1 MKCGNCGNELPDSA
15 RFCNVCGAPQQPET
29 VQSAPD
35 AAFAPPAL
43 DETASAPAE
52 NPSASAEAAPVT
64 AENAAAQQE
73 NVPAPADEAPA
84 QRVDGAEVPVQPVD
98 APAADAAQ
106 PTLPEDPEQP
116 IWNADVPQ
124 GYVVNPAYEMPP
136 APKKR
141 NRKKILAIT
150 LSSVAVVL
158 VAAALALYFL
168 VFNTPTYRLMRAAK
182 RTGELLQAQ
191 FVDCPNLKQ
200 AVQNVKT
207 LDQKEELSVELNVES
222 SEEKWSDEK
231 VACRVDVSRAKREA
245 AIMFSTESDDYSVD
259 LTFADFDGTAYFT
272 SDRMLSG
279 DVYSLPLEN
288 LGKELKDSALAEAF
302 GLDVD
307 ENLSID
313 IFTEASFAAYRASK
327 PAAWTNFTDSLEIES
342 LGKEDGD
349 TRYRI
354 SADAGALQALVEDY
368 LRYQS
373 DAIYGKD
380 VVDVKV
386 DEPFKDDAEAEL
398 TVGVRDGLVHTLGLK
413 LGDSELLLTMEQTD
427 EGLHFVLSDEED
439 ETSSLTVTLQ
449 KTDKGVTFTAEFVG
463 DEFRIETDDN
473 AILNT
478 WSQILK
484 RSETPTATLELAIE
498 DGDGLL
504 RVTRNGKV
512 RELHYSTENDGLK
525 LTMQTADGIDLEL
538 AVMPYDP
545 IELDISEAESLID
558 MTSTQLQIF
567 VMKIYTN
574 LSR

>member
-1 MKCGNCGNELPDSA
+1 MKCRTCGNELPDSA
-15 RFCNVCGAPQQPET
+15 RFCNVCGAPQQEQPAPEET
-29 VQSAPD
+29 LV
-35 AAFAPPAL
+35 PPTL
-43 DETASAPAE
+43 DETAPAPAE
-52 NPSASAEAAPVT
+52 
-64 AENAAAQQE
+64 
-73 NVPAPADEAPA
+73 EAPA
-84 QRVDGAEVPVQPVD
+84 QPVDGAEAPAD

-116 IWNADVPQ
+116 LWNADVPQ
-124 GYVVNPAYEMPP
+124 GYVVNPAYETPP

-141 NRKKILAIT
+141 NRRKILAIT
-150 LSSVAVVL
+150 LPSVAVVL

-191 FVDCPNLKQ
+191 FVDCTNLKR
-200 AVQNVKT
+200 AVQNAKT
-207 LDQKEELSVELNVES
+207 LDQKDELSVELSVES
-222 SEEKWSDEK
+222 AGEKWSDEK

-245 AIMFSTESDDYSVD
+245 AIMFSVESDDYSVD

-288 LGKELKDSALAEAF
+288 LGKELKDSALAEAL

-313 IFTEASFAAYRASK
+313 IFTDASFATYRASN
-327 PAAWTNFTDSLEIES
+327 PAAWTDFTDSLEVES

-349 TRYRI
+349 TRYRVT
-354 SADAGALQALVEDY
+354 ADAEALQALVEDY

-380 VVDVKV
+380 VVDVAV
-386 DEPFKDDAEAEL
+386 DELFGDDDEAEL
-398 TVGVRDGLVHTLGLK
+398 TVGVRDGLLHTLELE
-413 LGDSELLLTMEQTD
+413 LGGSDLLLTMEQTD
-427 EGLHFVLSDEED
+427 GGLRFVLSDEED

-449 KTDKGVTFTAEFVG
+449 KTDKGVTLTAEFVG
-463 DEFRIETDDN
+463 DEFRVETDDN
-473 AILNT
+473 TILNT
-478 WSQILK
+478 WNQILK
-484 RSETPTATLELAIE
+484 RSETPTATLELAFE

-525 LTMQTADGIDLEL
+525 LTMQSADGVDLEL

-545 IELDISEAESLID
+545 IELDTSGAESLLD
-558 MTSTQLQIF
+558 MTSTELQLF
-567 VMKIYTN
+567 AMKIYTN

>member
-1 MKCGNCGNELPDSA
+1 MKCRTCGNELPDSA
-15 RFCNVCGAPQQPET
+15 RFCNVCGAPQQQEQPAPE
-29 VQSAPD
+29 
-35 AAFAPPAL
+35 AALTPTTL
-43 DETASAPAE
+43 DETTPAPAE
-52 NPSASAEAAPVT
+52 
-64 AENAAAQQE
+64 
-73 NVPAPADEAPA
+73 EAPA
-84 QRVDGAEVPVQPVD
+84 QPVDGAEAPADAPAADAAQPTLPENSEQPVDGAEAPAD

-116 IWNADVPQ
+116 LWDADVPQ
-124 GYVVNPAYEMPP
+124 GYVVNPAYETPP

-141 NRKKILAIT
+141 NRRKILAIT
-150 LSSVAVVL
+150 LPSVAVVL

-168 VFNTPTYRLMRAAK
+168 MFNTPTYRLMRAAK

-191 FVDCPNLKQ
+191 FVDCTNLKR
-200 AVQNVKT
+200 AVQNAKT
-207 LDQKEELSVELNVES
+207 LDQKEEFSVELNVES
-222 SEEKWSDEK
+222 AGDEQPYGIK
-231 VACRVDVSRAKREA
+231 ASSRVDVSRAKREA
-245 AIMFSTESDDYSVD
+245 AIMFSVESDDYSVD

-288 LGKELKDSALAEAF
+288 LGKELKDSALAEAL

-313 IFTEASFAAYRASK
+313 IFTDASFATYRASN
-327 PAAWTNFTDSLEIES
+327 PAAWTDFTDSLEVES

-349 TRYRI
+349 TRYRVT
-354 SADAGALQALVEDY
+354 ADAEALQALVEDY

-380 VVDVKV
+380 VVDVAV
-386 DEPFKDDAEAEL
+386 DELFGDDDEAEL
-398 TVGVRDGLVHTLGLK
+398 TVGVRDGLLHTLELE
-413 LGDSELLLTMEQTD
+413 LGGSDLLLTMEQTD
-427 EGLHFVLSDEED
+427 GGLRFVLSDEED

-449 KTDKGVTFTAEFVG
+449 KTDKGVTLTAEPVG
-463 DEFRIETDDN
+463 DEFRIPTDDN
-473 AILNT
+473 MILDT
-478 WSQILK
+478 WNQILK
-484 RSETPTATLELAIE
+484 RSETPTATLELAFE

-525 LTMQTADGIDLEL
+525 LTMQSADGVDLEL

-545 IELDISEAESLID
+545 IELDTSEAESLLD
-558 MTSTQLQIF
+558 MTSTELQLF
-567 VMKIYTN
+567 AMKIYTN

>member
-1 MKCGNCGNELPDSA
+1 MKCRICGNELPDSA
-15 RFCNVCGAPQQPET
+15 RFCNVCGAPQQEQPAPEET
-29 VQSAPD
+29 LV
-35 AAFAPPAL
+35 PPTL
-43 DETASAPAE
+43 DETAPAPAE
-52 NPSASAEAAPVT
+52 K
-64 AENAAAQQE
+64 
-73 NVPAPADEAPA
+73 APAQPFDGAEAPA
-84 QRVDGAEVPVQPVD
+84 D

-116 IWNADVPQ
+116 LWNADVPQ
-124 GYVVNPAYEMPP
+124 GYVVNPAYETPP

-141 NRKKILAIT
+141 NRRKILAIT

-191 FVDCPNLKQ
+191 FVDCTNLKR
-200 AVQNVKT
+200 AVQNAKT
-207 LDQKEELSVELNVES
+207 LDQKDELSVELNVES
-222 SEEKWSDEK
+222 AGEKWSDEK

-245 AIMFSTESDDYSVD
+245 AIMFSVESDDYSVD

-288 LGKELKDSALAEAF
+288 LGKELKDSALAEAL

-313 IFTEASFAAYRASK
+313 IFTDASFATYRASN
-327 PAAWTNFTDSLEIES
+327 PAAWTDFTDSLEVES

-349 TRYRI
+349 TRYRVT
-354 SADAGALQALVEDY
+354 ADAEALQALVEDY

-380 VVDVKV
+380 VVDVAV
-386 DEPFKDDAEAEL
+386 DELFGDDDEAEL
-398 TVGVRDGLVHTLGLK
+398 TVGVRDGLLHTLELE
-413 LGDSELLLTMEQTD
+413 LGGSDLLLTMEQTD
-427 EGLHFVLSDEED
+427 GGLRFVLSDEED

-449 KTDKGVTFTAEFVG
+449 KTDKGVTLTAEPVG
-463 DEFRIETDDN
+463 DEFRIPTEDN
-473 AILNT
+473 MILDT
-478 WSQILK
+478 WNQILK

-512 RELHYSTENDGLK
+512 RELHYSAENDGLK
-525 LTMQTADGIDLEL
+525 LTMQSADGVDLEL

-545 IELDISEAESLID
+545 IELDTSGAESLLD
-558 MTSTQLQIF
+558 MTSTELQLF
-567 VMKIYTN
+567 AMKIYTN

>member
-1 MKCGNCGNELPDSA
+1 MKCRICGNELPDSA
-15 RFCNVCGAPQQPET
+15 RFCNVCGAPQQEQPAPEET
-29 VQSAPD
+29 VAPTT
-35 AAFAPPAL
+35 L
-43 DETASAPAE
+43 DETAPAPAE
-52 NPSASAEAAPVT
+52 
-64 AENAAAQQE
+64 
-73 NVPAPADEAPA
+73 EAPA
-84 QRVDGAEVPVQPVD
+84 QPVDGAEAPAD

-116 IWNADVPQ
+116 LWNADVPQ
-124 GYVVNPAYEMPP
+124 GYVVNPAYETPP

-141 NRKKILAIT
+141 NRRKILVIT

-191 FVDCPNLKQ
+191 FVDCTNLKR
-200 AVQNVKT
+200 AVQNAKT

-222 SEEKWSDEK
+222 AGEKWSDEK

-245 AIMFSTESDDYSVD
+245 AIMFSVESDDYSVD
-259 LTFADFDGTAYFT
+259 LTFADFDGTAYLT

-288 LGKELKDSALAEAF
+288 LGKELKDSALAEAL

-313 IFTEASFAAYRASK
+313 IFTDASFETYRASN
-327 PAAWTNFTDSLEIES
+327 PAAWTDFTDSLEVES

-349 TRYRI
+349 TRYRVT
-354 SADAGALQALVEDY
+354 ADAEALQALVEDY

-373 DAIYGKD
+373 DAIYGTD
-380 VVDVKV
+380 VVDIAV
-386 DEPFKDDAEAEL
+386 DELFGDDDEAEL
-398 TVGVRDGLVHTLGLK
+398 TVGVRDGLLHTLDLE
-413 LGDSELLLTMEQTD
+413 LGGSELLLTMEQTD
-427 EGLHFVLSDEED
+427 GGLRFVLSDEED

-449 KTDKGVTFTAEFVG
+449 KTDKGVTLTAEPVG
-463 DEFRIETDDN
+463 DEFRIQTEDN
-473 AILNT
+473 MILDT
-478 WSQILK
+478 WNQILK
-484 RSETPTATLELAIE
+484 RSETPTATLELAFE

-525 LTMQTADGIDLEL
+525 LTMQSADGVDLEL

-545 IELDISEAESLID
+545 IELDTSGAESLLD
-558 MTSTQLQIF
+558 MTSTELQLF
-567 VMKIYTN
+567 AMKIYTN

>member
-1 MKCGNCGNELPDSA
+1 MKCRICGNELPDSA
-15 RFCNVCGAPQQPET
+15 RFCNVCGAPQQEQPAPEET
-29 VQSAPD
+29 LV
-35 AAFAPPAL
+35 PPTL
-43 DETASAPAE
+43 DETAPAPAE
-52 NPSASAEAAPVT
+52 
-64 AENAAAQQE
+64 
-73 NVPAPADEAPA
+73 EAPA
-84 QRVDGAEVPVQPVD
+84 QPVDGAEAPAD

-106 PTLPEDPEQP
+106 PTLPEDPAQP
-116 IWNADVPQ
+116 LWNADVPQ
-124 GYVVNPAYEMPP
+124 GYVVNPAYETPP

-141 NRKKILAIT
+141 NRRKILAIT
-150 LSSVAVVL
+150 LPSVAVVL

-191 FVDCPNLKQ
+191 FVDCTNLKR
-200 AVQNVKT
+200 AVQNAKT
-207 LDQKEELSVELNVES
+207 LDQKDELSVELNVES
-222 SEEKWSDEK
+222 AGEKWSDEK

-245 AIMFSTESDDYSVD
+245 AIMFSVESDDYSVD

-288 LGKELKDSALAEAF
+288 LGKELKDSALAEAL

-313 IFTEASFAAYRASK
+313 IFTDASFETYRASN
-327 PAAWTNFTDSLEIES
+327 PAAWTDFTDSLEVES

-349 TRYRI
+349 TRYRVT
-354 SADAGALQALVEDY
+354 ADAEALQALVEDY

-380 VVDVKV
+380 VVDVAV
-386 DEPFKDDAEAEL
+386 DELFGDDDEAEL
-398 TVGVRDGLVHTLGLK
+398 TVGVRDGLLHTLELE
-413 LGDSELLLTMEQTD
+413 LGGSELLLTMEQTD
-427 EGLHFVLSDEED
+427 GGLRFVLSDEDD
-439 ETSSLTVTLQ
+439 EESSLTVTLQ
-449 KTDKGVTFTAEFVG
+449 KTDKGVTLTAEPVG
-463 DEFRIETDDN
+463 DEFRIPTEDN
-473 AILNT
+473 MILDT
-478 WSQILK
+478 WNQILK
-484 RSETPTATLELAIE
+484 RSETPTATLELAFE

-525 LTMQTADGIDLEL
+525 LTMQSADGVDLEL

-545 IELDISEAESLID
+545 IELDTSEAESLLD
-558 MTSTQLQIF
+558 MTSTELQLF
-567 VMKIYTN
+567 AMKIYTN

>member
-1 MKCGNCGNELPDSA
+1 MKCRICGNELPDSA
-15 RFCNVCGAPQQPET
+15 RFCNVCGAPQQEQPAPEET
-29 VQSAPD
+29 LV
-35 AAFAPPAL
+35 PPTL
-43 DETASAPAE
+43 DETAPAPAE
-52 NPSASAEAAPVT
+52 
-64 AENAAAQQE
+64 
-73 NVPAPADEAPA
+73 EAPA
-84 QRVDGAEVPVQPVD
+84 QPVDGAEASAD

-116 IWNADVPQ
+116 LWNADVPQ
-124 GYVVNPAYEMPP
+124 GYVVNPAYETPP

-141 NRKKILAIT
+141 NRRKILAIT

-191 FVDCPNLKQ
+191 FVDCTNLKR
-200 AVQNVKT
+200 AVQNAKT
-207 LDQKEELSVELNVES
+207 LDQKDELSVELNVES
-222 SEEKWSDEK
+222 AGEKWSDEK

-245 AIMFSTESDDYSVD
+245 AIMFSVESDDYSVD

-288 LGKELKDSALAEAF
+288 LGKELKDSALAEAL

-313 IFTEASFAAYRASK
+313 IFTDASFATYRASN
-327 PAAWTNFTDSLEIES
+327 PAAWTDFTDSLEVES

-349 TRYRI
+349 TRYRVT
-354 SADAGALQALVEDY
+354 ADAEALQALVEDY

-380 VVDVKV
+380 VVDVAV
-386 DEPFKDDAEAEL
+386 DELFGDDDEAEL
-398 TVGVRDGLVHTLGLK
+398 TVGVRDGLLHTLDLE
-413 LGDSELLLTMEQTD
+413 LGGSELLLTMEQTD
-427 EGLHFVLSDEED
+427 GGLRFVLSDEDD
-439 ETSSLTVTLQ
+439 EENSLTVTLQ
-449 KTDKGVTFTAEFVG
+449 KTDKGVTLTAEPVG
-463 DEFRIETDDN
+463 DEFRIPTEDN
-473 AILNT
+473 MILDT
-478 WSQILK
+478 WNQILK
-484 RSETPTATLELAIE
+484 RSETPTATLELAFE

-525 LTMQTADGIDLEL
+525 LTMQSADGVDLEL

-545 IELDISEAESLID
+545 IELDTSGAESLLD
-558 MTSTQLQIF
+558 MTSTELQLF
-567 VMKIYTN
+567 AMKIYTN

>member
-1 MKCGNCGNELPDSA
+1 MKCRTCGNELPDSA
-15 RFCNVCGAPQQPET
+15 RFCNVCGAPQQQEQPAPEAAL
-29 VQSAPD
+29 APTT
-35 AAFAPPAL
+35 L
-43 DETASAPAE
+43 DETTPAPAE
-52 NPSASAEAAPVT
+52 
-64 AENAAAQQE
+64 
-73 NVPAPADEAPA
+73 EAPA
-84 QRVDGAEVPVQPVD
+84 QPVDGEEAPAD

-116 IWNADVPQ
+116 LWDADVPQ
-124 GYVVNPAYEMPP
+124 GYVVNPAYETPP

-141 NRKKILAIT
+141 NRRKILAIT

-158 VAAALALYFL
+158 AAAALALYFL

-191 FVDCPNLKQ
+191 FVDCTNLKR
-200 AVQNVKT
+200 AVQNAKT
-207 LDQKEELSVELNVES
+207 LNQKDELSVELNVES
-222 SEEKWSDEK
+222 AGEKWSDEK
-231 VACRVDVSRAKREA
+231 VACRVDVSRAEREA
-245 AIMFSTESDDYSVD
+245 AIMFSVESDDYSVD

-288 LGKELKDSALAEAF
+288 LGKELKDSALAEAL

-313 IFTEASFAAYRASK
+313 IFTDASFATYRASN
-327 PAAWTNFTDSLEIES
+327 PAAWTDFTDSLEVES

-349 TRYRI
+349 TRYRVT
-354 SADAGALQALVEDY
+354 ADADALQALVEDY

-380 VVDVKV
+380 VVDVAV
-386 DEPFKDDAEAEL
+386 DELFGDDDEAEL
-398 TVGVRDGLVHTLGLK
+398 TVGVRDGLLHTLDLE
-413 LGDSELLLTMEQTD
+413 LGGSELLLTMEQTD
-427 EGLHFVLSDEED
+427 GGLRFVLSDEDD
-439 ETSSLTVTLQ
+439 EESSLTVTLQ
-449 KTDKGVTFTAEFVG
+449 KTDKGVTLTAEPVG
-463 DEFRIETDDN
+463 DEFRIPTEDN
-473 AILNT
+473 MILDT
-478 WSQILK
+478 WNQILK
-484 RSETPTATLELAIE
+484 RSETPTATLELAFE

-525 LTMQTADGIDLEL
+525 LTMQSADGVDLEL

-545 IELDISEAESLID
+545 IELDTSEAESLLD
-558 MTSTQLQIF
+558 MTSTELQLF
-567 VMKIYTN
+567 AMKIYTN

>member
-1 MKCGNCGNELPDSA
+1 MKCRICGNELPDSA
-15 RFCNVCGAPQQPET
+15 RFCNVCGAPQQEQPAPEET
-29 VQSAPD
+29 LV
-35 AAFAPPAL
+35 PPTL
-43 DETASAPAE
+43 DETAPAPAE
-52 NPSASAEAAPVT
+52 
-64 AENAAAQQE
+64 
-73 NVPAPADEAPA
+73 EAPA
-84 QRVDGAEVPVQPVD
+84 QPVDGAEAPAD

-116 IWNADVPQ
+116 LWNADVPQ
-124 GYVVNPAYEMPP
+124 GYVVNPAYETPP

-141 NRKKILAIT
+141 NRRKILAIT

-191 FVDCPNLKQ
+191 FVDCTNLKR
-200 AVQNVKT
+200 AVQNAKT
-207 LDQKEELSVELNVES
+207 LDQKDELSVELNVES
-222 SEEKWSDEK
+222 AGEKWSDEK

-245 AIMFSTESDDYSVD
+245 AIMFSVESDDYSVD

-272 SDRMLSG
+272 SGRMLSG

-288 LGKELKDSALAEAF
+288 LGKELKDSALAEAL

-313 IFTEASFAAYRASK
+313 IFTDASFATYRASN
-327 PAAWTNFTDSLEIES
+327 PAAWTDFTDSLEVES

-349 TRYRI
+349 TRYRVT
-354 SADAGALQALVEDY
+354 ADAEALQALVEDY

-373 DAIYGKD
+373 DAIYGTD
-380 VVDVKV
+380 VVDVAV
-386 DEPFKDDAEAEL
+386 DELFGDDDEAEL
-398 TVGVRDGLVHTLGLK
+398 TVGVRDGLLHTLELE
-413 LGDSELLLTMEQTD
+413 LGGSDLLLTMEQTD
-427 EGLHFVLSDEED
+427 GGLRFVLSDEDD

-449 KTDKGVTFTAEFVG
+449 KTDKGVTLTAEPVG
-463 DEFRIETDDN
+463 DEFRIPTEDN
-473 AILNT
+473 MILDT
-478 WSQILK
+478 WNQILK
-484 RSETPTATLELAIE
+484 RSETPTATLELAFE

-525 LTMQTADGIDLEL
+525 LTMQSADGVDLEL

-545 IELDISEAESLID
+545 IELDTSEAESLLD
-558 MTSTQLQIF
+558 MTSTELQLF
-567 VMKIYTN
+567 AMKIYTN

>member
-1 MKCGNCGNELPDSA
+1 MKCRTCGNELPDSA
-15 RFCNVCGAPQQPET
+15 CFCNVCGAPQQQEQPAPE
-29 VQSAPD
+29 
-35 AAFAPPAL
+35 AALTPTTL
-43 DETASAPAE
+43 DETAPAPAE
-52 NPSASAEAAPVT
+52 
-64 AENAAAQQE
+64 
-73 NVPAPADEAPA
+73 EAPA
-84 QRVDGAEVPVQPVD
+84 QPVDGAEAPAD

-116 IWNADVPQ
+116 LWDADVPQ
-124 GYVVNPAYEMPP
+124 GYVVNPAYETPP

-141 NRKKILAIT
+141 NRRKILAIT
-150 LSSVAVVL
+150 LPSVAVVL

-168 VFNTPTYRLMRAAK
+168 MFNTPTYRLMRAAK

-191 FVDCPNLKQ
+191 FVDCTNLKR
-200 AVQNVKT
+200 AVQNAKT

-222 SEEKWSDEK
+222 AGEKWSDEK

-245 AIMFSTESDDYSVD
+245 AIMFSVESDDYSVD

-288 LGKELKDSALAEAF
+288 LGKELKDSALAEAL

-313 IFTEASFAAYRASK
+313 IFTDASFATYRASN
-327 PAAWTNFTDSLEIES
+327 PAAWTDFTDSLEVES

-349 TRYRI
+349 TRYRVT
-354 SADAGALQALVEDY
+354 ADAEALQALVEDY

-380 VVDVKV
+380 VVDVAV
-386 DEPFKDDAEAEL
+386 DELFGDDDEAEL
-398 TVGVRDGLVHTLGLK
+398 TVGVRDGLLHTLELE
-413 LGDSELLLTMEQTD
+413 LGGSELLLTMEQTD
-427 EGLHFVLSDEED
+427 GGLRFVLSDEDD
-439 ETSSLTVTLQ
+439 EESSLTVTLQ
-449 KTDKGVTFTAEFVG
+449 KTDKGVTLTAEFVG
-463 DEFRIETDDN
+463 DEFRVETDDN
-473 AILNT
+473 TILDT
-478 WSQILK
+478 WNQILK
-484 RSETPTATLELAIE
+484 RSETPTATLELAFE

-525 LTMQTADGIDLEL
+525 LTMQSADGVDLEL

-545 IELDISEAESLID
+545 IELDTSGAESLLD
-558 MTSTQLQIF
+558 MTSTELQLF
-567 VMKIYTN
+567 AMKIYTN

>member
-1 MKCGNCGNELPDSA
+1 MKCRICGNELPDSA
-15 RFCNVCGAPQQPET
+15 RFCNVCGAPQQE
-29 VQSAPD
+29 QSAPEETLV
-35 AAFAPPAL
+35 PPTL
-43 DETASAPAE
+43 DETAPAPAE
-52 NPSASAEAAPVT
+52 
-64 AENAAAQQE
+64 
-73 NVPAPADEAPA
+73 EAPA
-84 QRVDGAEVPVQPVD
+84 QPVDGAEAPAD

-116 IWNADVPQ
+116 LWNADVPQ
-124 GYVVNPAYEMPP
+124 GYVVNPAYETPP

-141 NRKKILAIT
+141 NRRKILAIT
-150 LSSVAVVL
+150 LPSVAAVL

-191 FVDCPNLKQ
+191 FVDCTNLKR
-200 AVQNVKT
+200 AVQNAKT
-207 LDQKEELSVELNVES
+207 LDQKDELSVELNVES
-222 SEEKWSDEK
+222 AGEKWSDEK

-245 AIMFSTESDDYSVD
+245 AIMFSVESDDYSVD

-288 LGKELKDSALAEAF
+288 LGKELKDSALAEAL

-313 IFTEASFAAYRASK
+313 IFTDASFATYRASN
-327 PAAWTNFTDSLEIES
+327 PAAWTDFTDSLEVES

-349 TRYRI
+349 TRYRVT
-354 SADAGALQALVEDY
+354 ADAEALQALVEDY

-380 VVDVKV
+380 VVDVAV
-386 DEPFKDDAEAEL
+386 DELFGDDDEAEL
-398 TVGVRDGLVHTLGLK
+398 TVGVRDGLLHTLELE
-413 LGDSELLLTMEQTD
+413 LGGSDLLLTMEQTD
-427 EGLHFVLSDEED
+427 GGLRFVLSDEED

-449 KTDKGVTFTAEFVG
+449 KTDKGVTLTAEPVG
-463 DEFRIETDDN
+463 DEFRIPTEDN
-473 AILNT
+473 MILDT
-478 WSQILK
+478 WNQILK
-484 RSETPTATLELAIE
+484 RSETPTATLELAFE

-525 LTMQTADGIDLEL
+525 LTMQSADGVDLEL

-545 IELDISEAESLID
+545 IELDTSGAESLLD
-558 MTSTQLQIF
+558 MTSTELQLF
-567 VMKIYTN
+567 AMKIYTN

>member
-1 MKCGNCGNELPDSA
+1 MKCRICGNELPDSA
-15 RFCNVCGAPQQPET
+15 RFCNVCGAPQQEQPAPE
-29 VQSAPD
+29 
-35 AAFAPPAL
+35 AALVPPTL
-43 DETASAPAE
+43 DETAPAPAE
-52 NPSASAEAAPVT
+52 
-64 AENAAAQQE
+64 
-73 NVPAPADEAPA
+73 EAPA
-84 QRVDGAEVPVQPVD
+84 QPVDGAEAPAD

-116 IWNADVPQ
+116 LWNADVPQ
-124 GYVVNPAYEMPP
+124 GYVANPAYETPP

-141 NRKKILAIT
+141 NRRKILAIT

-168 VFNTPTYRLMRAAK
+168 MFNTPTYRLMRAAK

-191 FVDCPNLKQ
+191 FVDCTNLKR
-200 AVQNVKT
+200 AVQNAKT
-207 LDQKEELSVELNVES
+207 LDQKDELSVELNVES
-222 SEEKWSDEK
+222 AGEKWSDEK

-245 AIMFSTESDDYSVD
+245 AIMFSVESDDYSVD

-288 LGKELKDSALAEAF
+288 LGKELKDSALAEAL

-313 IFTEASFAAYRASK
+313 IFTDASFATYRASN
-327 PAAWTNFTDSLEIES
+327 PAAWTDFTDSLEVES

-349 TRYRI
+349 TRYRVT
-354 SADAGALQALVEDY
+354 ADAEALQALVEDY

-380 VVDVKV
+380 VVDVAV
-386 DEPFKDDAEAEL
+386 DELFGDDDEAEL
-398 TVGVRDGLVHTLGLK
+398 TVGVRDGLLHTLELE
-413 LGDSELLLTMEQTD
+413 LGGSELLLTMEQTD
-427 EGLHFVLSDEED
+427 GGLRFVLSDEED

-449 KTDKGVTFTAEFVG
+449 KTDKGVTLTAEPVG
-463 DEFRIETDDN
+463 DEFRIQTEDN
-473 AILNT
+473 MILDT
-478 WSQILK
+478 WNQILK
-484 RSETPTATLELAIE
+484 RSETPTATLELAFE

-525 LTMQTADGIDLEL
+525 LTMQSADGVDLEL

-545 IELDISEAESLID
+545 IELDTSEAESLLD
-558 MTSTQLQIF
+558 MTSTELQLF
-567 VMKIYTN
+567 AMKIYTN

>member
-1 MKCGNCGNELPDSA
+1 MKCRICGNELPDSA
-15 RFCNVCGAPQQPET
+15 RFCNVCGAPQQEQPTPEEALVPT
-29 VQSAPD
+29 T
-35 AAFAPPAL
+35 L
-43 DETASAPAE
+43 DETAPAPAE
-52 NPSASAEAAPVT
+52 
-64 AENAAAQQE
+64 
-73 NVPAPADEAPA
+73 EAPA
-84 QRVDGAEVPVQPVD
+84 QPVDGAEAPAD

-106 PTLPEDPEQP
+106 PTLLEDPEQP
-116 IWNADVPQ
+116 LWNADVPQ
-124 GYVVNPAYEMPP
+124 GYVVNPAYETPP

-141 NRKKILAIT
+141 NRRKILAIT

-191 FVDCPNLKQ
+191 FVDCTNLKR
-200 AVQNVKT
+200 AVQNAKT
-207 LDQKEELSVELNVES
+207 LDQKDELSVELNVES
-222 SEEKWSDEK
+222 AGEKWSDEK

-245 AIMFSTESDDYSVD
+245 AIMFSVESDDYSVD

-288 LGKELKDSALAEAF
+288 LGKELKDSALAEAL

-313 IFTEASFAAYRASK
+313 IFTDASFAAYRASN
-327 PAAWTNFTDSLEIES
+327 PAAWTDFTDSLEVES

-349 TRYRI
+349 TRYRVT
-354 SADAGALQALVEDY
+354 ADAEALQALVEDY

-380 VVDVKV
+380 VVDVAV
-386 DEPFKDDAEAEL
+386 DELFGDDDEAEL
-398 TVGVRDGLVHTLGLK
+398 TVGVRDGLLHTLELE
-413 LGDSELLLTMEQTD
+413 LGGSDLLLTMEQTD
-427 EGLHFVLSDEED
+427 GGLRFVLSDEED

-449 KTDKGVTFTAEFVG
+449 KTDKGVTLTAEPVG
-463 DEFRIETDDN
+463 DEFRIPTEDN
-473 AILNT
+473 MILDT
-478 WSQILK
+478 WNQILK
-484 RSETPTATLELAIE
+484 RSETPTATLELAFE

-525 LTMQTADGIDLEL
+525 LTMQSADGVDLEL

-545 IELDISEAESLID
+545 IELDTSGAESLLD
-558 MTSTQLQIF
+558 MTSTELQLF
-567 VMKIYTN
+567 AMKIYTN

>member
-1 MKCGNCGNELPDSA
+1 MKCRICGNELPDSA
-15 RFCNVCGAPQQPET
+15 RFCNVCGAPQQEQPAPEE
-29 VQSAPD
+29 VL
-35 AAFAPPAL
+35 APPTL
-43 DETASAPAE
+43 DETAPAPAE
-52 NPSASAEAAPVT
+52 
-64 AENAAAQQE
+64 
-73 NVPAPADEAPA
+73 EAPA
-84 QRVDGAEVPVQPVD
+84 QPVDGAEAPAD

-106 PTLPEDPEQP
+106 PTPSEDPEQP
-116 IWNADVPQ
+116 LWNADVPQ
-124 GYVVNPAYEMPP
+124 GYVVNPAYETPP
-136 APKKR
+136 TPKKR
-141 NRKKILAIT
+141 NRRKILAIT
-150 LSSVAVVL
+150 LPSVAVVL

-191 FVDCPNLKQ
+191 FVDCTNLKR
-200 AVQNVKT
+200 AVQNAKT

-222 SEEKWSDEK
+222 AGEKWSDEK

-245 AIMFSTESDDYSVD
+245 AMIFSVESDDYSVD

-288 LGKELKDSALAEAF
+288 LGKELKDSALAEAL

-313 IFTEASFAAYRASK
+313 IFTDASFATYRASN
-327 PAAWTNFTDSLEIES
+327 PAAWTDFTDSLEVES

-349 TRYRI
+349 TRYRVT
-354 SADAGALQALVEDY
+354 ADAEALQALVEDY

-380 VVDVKV
+380 VVDVAV
-386 DEPFKDDAEAEL
+386 DELFGDDDEAEL
-398 TVGVRDGLVHTLGLK
+398 TVGVRDGLLHTLDLE
-413 LGDSELLLTMEQTD
+413 LGGSELLLTMEQTD
-427 EGLHFVLSDEED
+427 GGLRFVLSDEDD
-439 ETSSLTVTLQ
+439 EESSLTVTLQ
-449 KTDKGVTFTAEFVG
+449 KTDKGVTLTAEPVG
-463 DEFRIETDDN
+463 DEFRIPTEDN
-473 AILNT
+473 MILDT
-478 WSQILK
+478 WNQILK
-484 RSETPTATLELAIE
+484 RSETPTATLELAFE

-525 LTMQTADGIDLEL
+525 LTMQSADGVDLEL

-545 IELDISEAESLID
+545 IELDTSEAESLLD
-558 MTSTQLQIF
+558 MTSTELQLF
-567 VMKIYTN
+567 AMKIYTN

>member
-1 MKCGNCGNELPDSA
+1 MKCRICGNELPDSA
-15 RFCNVCGAPQQPET
+15 RFCNVCGAPQQEQPAPEET
-29 VQSAPD
+29 LV
-35 AAFAPPAL
+35 PPTL
-43 DETASAPAE
+43 DETAPAPAE
-52 NPSASAEAAPVT
+52 EAPV
-64 AENAAAQQE
+64 Q
-73 NVPAPADEAPA
+73 P
-84 QRVDGAEVPVQPVD
+84 VDGAEAPADASAADAAQPVDGAEAPAD

-116 IWNADVPQ
+116 LWNADVPQ
-124 GYVVNPAYEMPP
+124 GYVVNPAYETPP

-141 NRKKILAIT
+141 NRRKILAIT
-150 LSSVAVVL
+150 LPSVAVVL

-168 VFNTPTYRLMRAAK
+168 LFNTPTYRLMRAAK

-191 FVDCPNLKQ
+191 FVDCTNLKR
-200 AVQNVKT
+200 AVQNAKT
-207 LDQKEELSVELNVES
+207 LDQKDELSVELNVES
-222 SEEKWSDEK
+222 AGEKWSDEK

-245 AIMFSTESDDYSVD
+245 AIMFSVESDDYSVD

-288 LGKELKDSALAEAF
+288 LGKELKDSALAEAL

-313 IFTEASFAAYRASK
+313 IFTDASFETYRASN
-327 PAAWTNFTDSLEIES
+327 PTAWTDFTDSLEVES

-349 TRYRI
+349 TRYRVT
-354 SADAGALQALVEDY
+354 ADAEALQALVEDY

-373 DAIYGKD
+373 DAIYGTD
-380 VVDVKV
+380 VVDIAV
-386 DEPFKDDAEAEL
+386 DELFGDDDEAEL
-398 TVGVRDGLVHTLGLK
+398 TVGVRDGLLHTLELE
-413 LGDSELLLTMEQTD
+413 LGGSELLLTMEQTD
-427 EGLHFVLSDEED
+427 GGLRFVLSDEED

-449 KTDKGVTFTAEFVG
+449 KTDKGVTLTAEPVG
-463 DEFRIETDDN
+463 DEFRIQTEDN
-473 AILNT
+473 MILDT
-478 WSQILK
+478 WNQILK
-484 RSETPTATLELAIE
+484 RSETPTATLELAFE

-525 LTMQTADGIDLEL
+525 LTMQSADGVDLEL

-545 IELDISEAESLID
+545 IELDTSGAESLLD
-558 MTSTQLQIF
+558 MTSTELQLF
-567 VMKIYTN
+567 AMKIYTN

>member
-1 MKCGNCGNELPDSA
+1 MKCRICGNELPDSA
-15 RFCNVCGAPQQPET
+15 RFCNVCGAPQQEQPAPEET
-29 VQSAPD
+29 LV
-35 AAFAPPAL
+35 PPTL
-43 DETASAPAE
+43 DETAPAPAE
-52 NPSASAEAAPVT
+52 
-64 AENAAAQQE
+64 
-73 NVPAPADEAPA
+73 EAPA
-84 QRVDGAEVPVQPVD
+84 QPVDGAEAPAD

-116 IWNADVPQ
+116 LWNADVPQ
-124 GYVVNPAYEMPP
+124 GYVVNPAYETPP

-141 NRKKILAIT
+141 NRRKILAIT
-150 LSSVAVVL
+150 LPSVAVVL

-191 FVDCPNLKQ
+191 FVDCTNLKR
-200 AVQNVKT
+200 AVQNAKT
-207 LDQKEELSVELNVES
+207 LDQKEEFSVELNAES
-222 SEEKWSDEK
+222 AGEKWSDEK

-245 AIMFSTESDDYSVD
+245 AIMFSVESDDYSVD

-288 LGKELKDSALAEAF
+288 LGKELKDSALAEAL

-313 IFTEASFAAYRASK
+313 IFTDASFATYRASN
-327 PAAWTNFTDSLEIES
+327 PAAWTDFTDSLEVES

-349 TRYRI
+349 TRYRVT
-354 SADAGALQALVEDY
+354 ADAEALQALVEDY

-373 DAIYGKD
+373 DAIYGTD
-380 VVDVKV
+380 VVDVAV
-386 DEPFKDDAEAEL
+386 DELFRGDDKAEL
-398 TVGVRDGLVHTLGLK
+398 TVGVRDGLLHTLELE
-413 LGDSELLLTMEQTD
+413 LGGSELLLTMEQTD
-427 EGLHFVLSDEED
+427 GGLRFVLSDEED

-449 KTDKGVTFTAEFVG
+449 KTDKGVTLTAEPVG
-463 DEFRIETDDN
+463 DEFRIQTDDN
-473 AILNT
+473 MILDT
-478 WSQILK
+478 WNQILK
-484 RSETPTATLELAIE
+484 RSETPTATLELAFE

-525 LTMQTADGIDLEL
+525 LTMQSADGVDLEL

-545 IELDISEAESLID
+545 IELDTSGAESLID
-558 MTSTQLQIF
+558 MTSTELQLF
-567 VMKIYTN
+567 AMKIYTN